1 MMQRWP
7 GLSSASPGLGFC
19 WVWHLRPAL
28 QAGICC
34 PHCHGDSSCSSASF
48 ENVPPQ
54 ISGTVLEAFAPTV
67 PANLPFICNYFI
79 ALILGFGIVPKVNS
93 APRPWGPWGGV
104 SAPAPSGWRWK
115 DRGRQRLPDHC
126 RLQTG
131 PVSCPRPW
139 EGPELIEVARIMKPR
154 AFEASRPIE
163 AKNNWTNSL
172 SG

>member
-7 GLSSASPGLGFC
+7 GLSSASPGLGFVGSDTC
-19 WVWHLRPAL
+19 GQRSRRASVAPIAMETAAAAALPLRMCRPRFQELFWKHLPRQCLLISLSFVIILSPWFSALAWFPKWTLLPDPGVRGEVWATQPRL
-28 QAGICC
+28 G
-34 PHCHGDSSCSSASF
+34 GD
-48 ENVPPQ
+48 E
-54 ISGTVLEAFAPTV
+54 
-67 PANLPFICNYFI
+67 
-79 ALILGFGIVPKVNS
+79 
-93 APRPWGPWGGV
+93 
-104 SAPAPSGWRWK
+104 
-115 DRGRQRLPDHC
+115 RQRLPDHC